1 MARLIFLI
9 IAVVSLSMANAET
22 FSYRFNSTPLPKAI
36 QKIVNE
42 HPDLDINFI
51 YNELESYKT
60 SSTVNAD
67 NASDAL
73 RQLVG
78 LNPVMVTKTKNTYY
92 IEAFQHGKYVYTGRV
107 TGTDKD
113 PVVGATVM
121 LLAPKDSTVLTY
133 GVTDV
138 DGSFSIPCDR
148 KGVILAKFSCIG
160 YKTSLHKLKS
170 FNVGTVIMQEN
181 AISLSTVNVVGNSAA
196 AYSDKIVYLPTQR
209 QKNASQNA
217 TDLLRFMA
225 IPQIKIDITNNAVTD
240 NFGNS
245 VSLFINGIEATNEEL
260 DGLRTADVRRVEYL
274 EFPTDP
280 RYKGAQIVVNFIV
293 QEYAFGGYTKA
304 TISENLL
311 VGLSSKAN
319 IFSKFSYKKL
329 NYDLYVGSNNWNN
342 HHIGSEIS
350 GNYFLGIPEKGLVT
364 KSRKEILDYSQ
375 FKENQIP
382 VTLRATYSTDKIQI
396 SNTAGF
402 VHDNTPVSELEGR
415 VEVSDSDNKD
425 KFRRLNPTR
434 KNSAIYSGSF
444 LFVFPKNYSLDVTP
458 TFNYT
463 HTDDRFLYDVDE
475 NRSIVRNAEEDAFIF
490 RTDANARKTFGQK
503 HSLTAGIN
511 GGQIKNNLQYSG
523 TNNYKDKFR
532 LSFVAGQIG
541 YNYHTAKISLITD
554 FGACWEGSN
563 INGKIQ
569 TDLYP
574 YTHIY
579 FQFTPTNK
587 HRFSSYFQYANNSP
601 TISQKA
607 SDILQDN
614 EYLFITGNPF
624 IKNSRHVTFN
634 LSYTWLPMN
643 SFSMSAFGEY
653 FGNYNRVI
661 TKYSPYQNG
670 EAVIRDYVNNGD
682 YNRGQIGLAA
692 NLKLFDGKL
701 QIYASPRQY
710 FYRSTGI
717 YNTVYNPFTIS
728 AQAVLYLGQFYVQG
742 YYSTP
747 ERRLWDE
754 SNTIYRSRNY
764 HSIAGGWSNSN
775 WNVRI
780 TAANM
785 FNKGWVTGTLTMNSD
800 YYSETRINYGLNSH
814 PRLNLSVTYTIGYGK
829 KVQQGNEVGE
839 QSGASSAILK

>member
-9 IAVVSLSMANAET
+9 MAVVSFSMANAET

-350 GNYFLGIPEKGLVT
+350 GSQMNALSTLGLLSRFVGMLTDSRSFVSYPRHEYFRRVLCNLVGEDVEKGLIPYGGYE
-364 KSRKEILDYSQ
+364 KERVARMIEDICYNNAKDY
-375 FKENQIP
+375 FK
-382 VTLRATYSTDKIQI
+382 
-396 SNTAGF
+396 F
-402 VHDNTPVSELEGR
+402 
-415 VEVSDSDNKD
+415 
-425 KFRRLNPTR
+425 
-434 KNSAIYSGSF
+434 
-444 LFVFPKNYSLDVTP
+444 
-458 TFNYT
+458 
-463 HTDDRFLYDVDE
+463 
-475 NRSIVRNAEEDAFIF
+475 
-490 RTDANARKTFGQK
+490 
-503 HSLTAGIN
+503 
-511 GGQIKNNLQYSG
+511 
-523 TNNYKDKFR
+523 
-532 LSFVAGQIG
+532 
-541 YNYHTAKISLITD
+541 
-554 FGACWEGSN
+554 
-563 INGKIQ
+563 
-569 TDLYP
+569 
-574 YTHIY
+574 
-579 FQFTPTNK
+579 
-587 HRFSSYFQYANNSP
+587 
-601 TISQKA
+601 
-607 SDILQDN
+607 
-614 EYLFITGNPF
+614 
-624 IKNSRHVTFN
+624 
-634 LSYTWLPMN
+634 
-643 SFSMSAFGEY
+643 
-653 FGNYNRVI
+653 
-661 TKYSPYQNG
+661 
-670 EAVIRDYVNNGD
+670 
-682 YNRGQIGLAA
+682 
-692 NLKLFDGKL
+692 
-701 QIYASPRQY
+701 
-710 FYRSTGI
+710 
-717 YNTVYNPFTIS
+717 
-728 AQAVLYLGQFYVQG
+728 
-742 YYSTP
+742 
-747 ERRLWDE
+747 
-754 SNTIYRSRNY
+754 
-764 HSIAGGWSNSN
+764 
-775 WNVRI
+775 
-780 TAANM
+780 
-785 FNKGWVTGTLTMNSD
+785 
-800 YYSETRINYGLNSH
+800 
-814 PRLNLSVTYTIGYGK
+814 
-829 KVQQGNEVGE
+829 
-839 QSGASSAILK
+839 